1 MKNIDWNII
10 AKYLTREP
18 LDETES
24 LNVDGNDPEV
34 KAAGET
40 LNKVD
45 RYLALKQF
53 DTEAAWNQV
62 NSQTQRT
69 WRSQTR
75 FVLGRNS
82 MRIAASLIVLLLGS
96 FVAYQVLHKMNSQ
109 NMQTIVA
116 EAQGT
121 NQLIVLPDS
130 SQVTLKP
137 GSTLVYPQK
146 FKSNIRQVKLING
159 EAFFEVTP
167 NQLAPFV
174 IDAGKA
180 NVKVLGTSF
189 SVRAYDSD
197 KHVEVLVRT
206 GKVELADAQA
216 SGRKVLLVK
225 GESGSF
231 NIQNSKLKKEVG
243 FDPNKLAW
251 YTHEISFVNTT
262 LSDVFQVLNH
272 TFGIE
277 FDLSEVQN
285 PNDLLTARY
294 KEQSLD
300 YILNVIALT
309 HNLSIE
315 QTDATHFRIQNKP

>member
-24 LNVDGNDPEV
+24 FNVDGNDQEV

-116 EAQGT
+116 EAQ
-121 NQLIVLPDS
+121 
-130 SQVTLKP
+130 
-137 GSTLVYPQK
+137 
-146 FKSNIRQVKLING
+146 
-159 EAFFEVTP
+159 
-167 NQLAPFV
+167 
-174 IDAGKA
+174 
-180 NVKVLGTSF
+180 
-189 SVRAYDSD
+189 
-197 KHVEVLVRT
+197 VLVQHANPA
-206 GKVELADAQA
+206 GA
-216 SGRKVLLVK
+216 
-225 GESGSF
+225 
-231 NIQNSKLKKEVG
+231 KKERPVRG
-243 FDPNKLAW
+243 V
-251 YTHEISFVNTT
+251 TGRRIFV
-262 LSDVFQVLNH
+262 FR
-272 TFGIE
+272 
-277 FDLSEVQN
+277 SE
-285 PNDLLTARY
+285 
-294 KEQSLD
+294 
-300 YILNVIALT
+300 
-309 HNLSIE
+309 
-315 QTDATHFRIQNKP
+315 